1 MEFVDCKEMFDVIH
15 ELGHYSEKVACKI
28 FRQILEAIKY
38 MHSNGVCHRDLK
50 PNNILCSQGF
60 INIY

>member
-1 MEFVDCKEMFDVIH
+1 MELVECEEMFDVIH

-28 FRQILEAIKY
+28 FKQILEAINY
-38 MHSNGVCHRDLK
+38 LHSQGVCHRDLK

-60 INIY
+60 IL